1 MLLRRTIKKQ
11 KINIKGV
18 QIKDELHLGKRKNVM
33 KKNEKLL
40 LLVYIANL
48 IQIAEIWIMGDNQ
61 ELTFSMMLIT
71 TYLYIASKKKKE
83 LQNSIIMFL
92 AFVMAQSIAVGSIF
106 EQYLYTIVIYMISI
120 ILIFFGARENR
131 QTE

>member
-1 MLLRRTIKKQ
+1 
-11 KINIKGV
+11 
-18 QIKDELHLGKRKNVM
+18 M

-40 LLVYIANL
+40 LLLVYVVNL

-61 ELTFSMMLIT
+61 ELTFSMVLIT

-120 ILIFFGARENR
+120 IIIFFGTREKR
-131 QTE
+131 QAE

>member
-1 MLLRRTIKKQ
+1 
-11 KINIKGV
+11 
-18 QIKDELHLGKRKNVM
+18 M